1 MKKENYLNFD
11 AFRKALYD
19 IKLSERAR
27 LVYIHLLQKSSSK
40 GCKNDALYN
49 DVELTKELIA
59 IDLGILTK
67 NDEPSTKLVQRA
79 LEELEDEG
87 YIKRFQKYKSKGCP
101 LTIRLNFSKQ
111 FLSKNGTKKESSFD
125 KSENKNDSSFS
136 KTESGFVHHYNPSL
150 SSSNPSLNL
159 SNPSLSHLISSEDN
173 KKRFK
178 TECNVDFEEALKS
191 TEENKTVSNDFF
203 NDFKNKVDSNLAG
216 ENEDELL
223 DRKNEL
229 SSELSKNRV
238 AIGSS
243 TYSRCN
249 LYLNRKFNE
258 VKESVVSVA

>member
-40 GCKNDALYN
+40 GCKDDALYN

-79 LEELEDEG
+79 LEELEVEG

-125 KSENKNDSSFS
+125 KSENKNDSSFT

-191 TEENKTVSNDFF
+191 TEEKKTVSNDFF
-203 NDFKNKVDSNLAG
+203 NDFKNKVDSKLVG
-216 ENEDELL
+216 ENGNELL
-223 DRKNEL
+223 EIKTSISTEL
-229 SSELSKNRV
+229 MSKTME
-238 AIGSS
+238 IGSS
-243 TYSRCN
+243 TYNRCSS
-249 LYLNRKFNE
+249 YLNRKYE
-258 VKESVVSVA
+258 EAIASI